1 VATFPGL
8 AICVV
13 ALGFK
18 RLGDGLGDV
27 VMDAK

>member
-27 VMDAK
+27 MDAK